1 MDRSVQFLKDRIT
14 DKMPLEEMVGI
25 FEQMCSTP
33 VEEEMILFETGT
45 FPFPGGPMFLIS
57 LVSQFPNGEEEFFQL
72 HLNIL
77 YEPDEEEFFQLHL
90 NILYEPDRESER
102 FREAVWDEDIGE
114 NIFDYIRDS
123 EAFAYAKKRE
133 YVKVEIY
140 LDET

>member
-14 DKMPLEEMVGI
+14 DKMPLEEMVGM
-25 FEQMCSTP
+25 FEQMCSSP
-33 VEEEMILFETGT
+33 VEEEIILFETGT
-45 FPFPGGPMFLIS
+45 FPFPGGPMFQIS
-57 LVSQFPNGEEEFFQL
+57 LVSQFPNG
-72 HLNIL
+72 
-77 YEPDEEEFFQLHL
+77 EEEFFQLHL

-114 NIFDYIRDS
+114 NIFDYIRGS

>member
-1 MDRSVQFLKDRIT
+1 
-14 DKMPLEEMVGI
+14 
-25 FEQMCSTP
+25 
-33 VEEEMILFETGT
+33 
-45 FPFPGGPMFLIS
+45 MFQIS
-57 LVSQFPNGEEEFFQL
+57 LVSQFPNGEEEFF
-72 HLNIL
+72 H
-77 YEPDEEEFFQLHL
+77 LHL